1 MVVDKK
7 KIKHKVVIK
16 ESIPSDEELLLENA
30 GDVGLNWREVL
41 KELFK

>member
-7 KIKHKVVIK
+7 KIKHKAVIK